1 MRLMQG
7 LTSCVIISFRG
18 LNLCAESVKRHHLI
32 QSLCVF
38 SVRKISSILGISV
51 DHGKNVSGQQA
62 VLQTDTGSVDEV
74 ELKACLL

>member
-1 MRLMQG
+1 MRLMQR

-18 LNLCAESVKRHHLI
+18 LNLCADSVKRCHLI

-38 SVRKISSILGISV
+38 SIRKISSILGISV
-51 DHGKNVSGQQA
+51 DHGKNVSGRQT